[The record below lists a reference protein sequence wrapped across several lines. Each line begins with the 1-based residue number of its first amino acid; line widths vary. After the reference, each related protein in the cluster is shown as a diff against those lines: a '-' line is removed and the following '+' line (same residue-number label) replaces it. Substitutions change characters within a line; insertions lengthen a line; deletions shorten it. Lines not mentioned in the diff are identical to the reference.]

1 MLRIS
6 PKILHVNKR
15 DFFQLNFLGS
25 GRWIWSKCCDEDL
38 NSAWTRLPCC
48 FSKVPLK
55 RDFLD
60 IYQIR
65 FSQSVISEPQK
76 LWLPSFY
83 SKCSKFNKD
92 FENAAKSCE
101 KIFFFSDKCIWIG
114 ILKLPLLR
122 TGYFL
127 SAANMLTSSP
137 QIWHVNKRG
146 FFEHNFVASDQ
157 LIW

>member
-1 MLRIS
+1 MAKNREKVFCLWDNCIWIGIVELSLWRTRYFLSAANMLRSS

-101 KIFFFSDKCIWIG
+101 KIFFS
-114 ILKLPLLR
+114 
-122 TGYFL
+122 
-127 SAANMLTSSP
+127 
-137 QIWHVNKRG
+137 QIIESELVSLNCL
-146 FFEHNFVASDQ
+146 F
-157 LIW
+157 